1 MREGTGGRT
10 VTIDCYV
17 DALPVGPEGR
27 VAVAIDVLRSG
38 TTAVTA
44 LERGRRCFPVGTLDE
59 AMELAGKLDGALLV
73 GELGGN
79 MPYGFDLN
87 NSPAS
92 LSRRQDAPRPII
104 LLSTSGTGL
113 MQEVQRFEAGYVACM
128 RNHSA
133 TADHLADR
141 GADVV
146 LLGAATRGEFRE
158 EDRICCARIA
168 AHLLDRGFEAVGDTA
183 DLVRTWKDAP
193 LDSILTGKSARYL
206 RDTGQ
211 DEDLQFVLDHVDDL
225 DTVYQMTE
233 GELSDVKAGTATPL
247 RRPGLPMPS

>member
-1 MREGTGGRT
+1 MRRIF
-10 VTIDCYV
+10 IDCYV
-17 DALPVGPEGR
+17 QSLPPLPAVDAI
-27 VAVAIDVLRSG
+27 VAVDVIRAT
-38 TTAVTA
+38 TTAATA
-44 LERGRRCFPVGTLDE
+44 IALGRRCFPAADIE
-59 AMELAGKLDGALLV
+59 DALAIASRLAEPLLV